1 MRRVTTTQ
9 KKSILILDKGD
20 DISELKN
27 PADIIIALLNYWMMI
42 ILELITILRAGKP
55 TEASLR
61 AVFSRGMKANQL
73 INLK

>member
-27 PADIIIALLNYWMMI
+27 SADIIIAPAELLDDDNFRTNYYPAIYDSFTNMM
-42 ILELITILRAGKP
+42 
-55 TEASLR
+55 
-61 AVFSRGMKANQL
+61 FY
-73 INLK
+73 